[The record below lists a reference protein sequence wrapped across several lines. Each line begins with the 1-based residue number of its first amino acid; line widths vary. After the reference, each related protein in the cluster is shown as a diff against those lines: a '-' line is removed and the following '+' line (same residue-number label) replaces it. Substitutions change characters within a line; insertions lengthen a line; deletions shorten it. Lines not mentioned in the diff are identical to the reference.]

1 MKPAAGPLVPRLL
14 RPVRIQ
20 LIEGLVYARETFGDA
35 RVTRLPTRQKAP
47 VASAKHDHMTDVQPQ
62 EPVSHSTA
70 LRQEQY
76 ARARAEHQQRQLHE
90 ALMQA
95 PALICVTH
103 GPQHII
109 DTVND
114 LYSRSIGGRD
124 VRGRPVREAF
134 PNAPR
139 ERIEALDRA
148 YATGKPY
155 HGSGVAETVRTENGD
170 EERFLNITVQ
180 PLKDEQGIVYGLMQ
194 HAVDVT
200 EQVKT
205 KQELADLAF
214 ALERS
219 NKELDSFAYAAS
231 HDLRAPL
238 RGIANLA
245 QWIEEDILAIEG
257 LKTDTRDMLELM
269 RVRMHRM
276 EGLIEGLLQYSR
288 AGRVHQEPERVDV
301 GELVRES
308 VDLLSPPETVAV
320 LVEADMPTI
329 RTERLLLQQVF
340 MNLIGNAIKH
350 AAGGDGEIAIG
361 WKRVGPFYEFS
372 VTDNGPGIAPE
383 FHDRIW
389 GIFQTLEA
397 RDRVEGTGIGLAL
410 VKKIVEAQRGR
421 AWVESAPGA
430 GATFRFL
437 WRK

>member
-1 MKPAAGPLVPRLL
+1 M
-14 RPVRIQ
+14 
-20 LIEGLVYARETFGDA
+20 
-35 RVTRLPTRQKAP
+35 TRLPTREQSSTISSIKHDNT
-47 VASAKHDHMTDVQPQ
+47 ASAAPNPGSSPSK
-62 EPVSHSTA
+62 A
-70 LRQEQY
+70 LLEEQY
-76 ARARAEHQQRQLHE
+76 ARAKAEYQERQLHE

-103 GPQHII
+103 GPRHII
-109 DTVND
+109 ETVND
-114 LYSRSIGGRD
+114 MYRRSIGGRD
-124 VRGRPVREAF
+124 VVGRPMREAF
-134 PNAPR
+134 PDAPR
-139 ERIEALDRA
+139 DQIDALDRA
-148 YATGKPY
+148 YETGEPY
-155 HGSGVAETVRTENGD
+155 NGTEVAEVVRTENGD
-170 EERFLNITVQ
+170 QERYLNVAVQ
-180 PLKDEQGIVYGLMQ
+180 PLKDDEGTVYGLMQ

-200 EQVKT
+200 ELVKT
-205 KQELADLAF
+205 KQELADLAL

-245 QWIEEDILAIEG
+245 QWIEEDLLTSEN
-257 LKTDTRDMLELM
+257 LKSDTREMLELM

-288 AGRVHQEPERVDV
+288 AGRLHHDPERVNV
-301 GELVRES
+301 GELVRDI
-308 VDLLSPPETVAV
+308 VDLLSPPETVAI
-320 LVEADMPTI
+320 LVERDLPTL

-340 MNLIGNAIKH
+340 MNLIGNAVKH
-350 AAGGDGEIAIG
+350 AASENGTIEIG

-372 VTDNGPGIAPE
+372 VKDNGPGIAPE
-383 FHDRIW
+383 FHERIW

-397 RDRVEGTGIGLAL
+397 RDRVEGAGIGLAL

-421 AWVESAPGA
+421 AWVESAAGA

>member
-1 MKPAAGPLVPRLL
+1 M
-14 RPVRIQ
+14 
-20 LIEGLVYARETFGDA
+20 T
-35 RVTRLPTRQKAP
+35 RVPTRDGAP
-47 VASAKHDHMTDVQPQ
+47 VASTKHD
-62 EPVSHSTA
+62 STA
-70 LRQEQY
+70 ASSHDLASAHKKALIREQY
-76 ARARAEHQQRQLHE
+76 ARANAEYQQRQLHE

-103 GPQHII
+103 GPRHII
-109 DTVND
+109 ETVND
-114 LYSRSIGGRD
+114 LYLRSIGGRD
-124 VRGRPVREAF
+124 VVGLPMHEAF
-134 PNAPR
+134 PDAPR
-139 ERIEALDRA
+139 DQIEALDRA
-148 YATGKPY
+148 YRTGEPY
-155 HGSGVAETVRTENGD
+155 DGTEVAEVVRTENGE
-170 EERFLNITVQ
+170 EERYLNIVVQ
-180 PLKDEQGIVYGLMQ
+180 PLKDEEGTVYGLMR

-200 EQVKT
+200 ELVKT
-205 KQELADLAF
+205 KQELGDLAL

-245 QWIEEDILAIEG
+245 QWIEEDLLGSEN
-257 LKTDTRDMLELM
+257 LKSETREMLELM

-276 EGLIEGLLQYSR
+276 EELIEGLLQYSR
-288 AGRVHQEPERVDV
+288 AGRVHHEPERVNV
-301 GELVRES
+301 GELVGEV
-308 VDLLSPPETVAV
+308 VDLLSPPETVVV
-320 LVEADMPTI
+320 LADRDMPTI

-340 MNLIGNAIKH
+340 MNLIGNALKH
-350 AAGGDGEIAIG
+350 AAGADAAIEIG
-361 WKRVGPFYEFS
+361 CKRVGPFYEFS

-397 RDRVEGTGIGLAL
+397 RDRVEGAGIGLAL
-410 VKKIVEAQRGR
+410 VKKIVEAQGGR